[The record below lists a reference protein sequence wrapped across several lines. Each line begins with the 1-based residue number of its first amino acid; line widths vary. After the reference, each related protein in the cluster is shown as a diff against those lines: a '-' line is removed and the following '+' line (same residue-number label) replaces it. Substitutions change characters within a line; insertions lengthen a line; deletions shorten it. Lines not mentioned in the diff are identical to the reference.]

1 MNSYNVFQRRLLSV
15 AANTRRSMRFSEGP
29 RVAEALAR
37 PAYGPASP
45 VLILGKVP
53 QIAPGALDRNT
64 ELLIAEADE
73 SRWEPTR
80 EALAAQGVSHARRLP
95 VEPHDLKL
103 DVTRMIR
110 QWEAT
115 PPTSYSAAMQLIEQG
130 RLAAN
135 SAPLVADQSI
145 STVYCSG
152 LAECVDDDAK
162 RMDLLREVYRVLRK
176 GGVLRCSVELHDE
189 LDGEAL
195 LAEHRFTGALE
206 SVGFYGIRIVE
217 RSDLPVSVSEG
228 REVRAY
234 VVDAFRGKD
243 GPCWD
248 CGQSVIYRGP
258 WRKVVDDD
266 GHEFERDVRAA
277 VCEKTFRIMTSAPY
291 AAEVIPV
298 EPYVAI
304 PVSKAKPFDCSSMVR
319 APSETKGI
327 VPSECDPNSG
337 CC

>member
-1 MNSYNVFQRRLLSV
+1 MNSYNVFQKRLLSV
-15 AANTRRSMRFSEGP
+15 AANTRRTMRFSQRQNTP
-29 RVAEALAR
+29 EALAK
-37 PAYGPASP
+37 PAYGPVSP
-45 VLILGKVP
+45 VLVLGKLA
-53 QIAPGALDRNT
+53 QIAPGLLDRDT
-64 ELLIAEADE
+64 DVLIAEADQ
-73 SRWEPTR
+73 SRWEATR
-80 EALAAQGVSHARRLP
+80 EALLVQGMSHARRLA
-95 VEPHDLKL
+95 VDPHNLKL
-103 DVTRMIR
+103 DVSQMIER
-110 QWEAT
+110 WEAT
-115 PPTSYSAAMQLIEQG
+115 PPTSYTAAMQLIQQG
-130 RLAAN
+130 NQAAD
-135 SAPLVADQSI
+135 SAPLVSDQSI

-152 LAECVDDDAK
+152 LADCVDDAR
-162 RMDLLREVYRVLRK
+162 RMDMLREVYRVLRK

-189 LDGEAL
+189 LDGEGL
-195 LAEHRFTGALE
+195 LAERRFTSALE

-217 RSDLPVSVSEG
+217 RSDLPVSVSDG

-291 AAEVIPV
+291 AGEMVPV

-304 PVSKAKPFDCSSMVR
+304 PLSKAKPFDCSSMVR
-319 APSETKGI
+319 TPSETKGI
-327 VPSECDPNSG
+327 VPSACDPSGG

>member
-15 AANTRRSMRFSEGP
+15 AANTRRSMRFSAGP
-29 RVAEALAR
+29 RAAETLAK
-37 PAYGPASP
+37 PAYGPTSP
-45 VLILGKVP
+45 VLVLGPVP
-53 QIAPGALDRNT
+53 AIAPGTLDRDT

-80 EALAAQGVSHARRLP
+80 EALAAQGMSHARRLA
-95 VEPHDLKL
+95 VEPDNLKL
-103 DVTRMIR
+103 DVSLMTR

-115 PPTSYSAAMQLIEQG
+115 PPASYSAAMQLIQEG
-130 RLAAN
+130 HRAAN
-135 SAPLVADQSI
+135 SAPLVPDQSI
-145 STVYCSG
+145 SAVYCNA
-152 LAECVDDDAK
+152 LAACADDAK
-162 RMDLLREVYRVLRK
+162 RMDMLREVYRVLRK

-189 LDGEAL
+189 IDGDVL
-195 LAEHRFTGALE
+195 LAERRFTGALE
-206 SVGFYGIRIVE
+206 SIGFYGIRIVD

-266 GHEFERDVRAA
+266 GHEFERDVRSA
-277 VCEKTFRIMTSAPY
+277 VCEKTFHIMTSAPY
-291 AAEVIPV
+291 AAEIVPV

-327 VPSECDPNSG
+327 APSGCDPNSG